1 MFLKDIIEFI
11 KKEAKKIP
19 NVNTVIV
26 GDVLKLNN
34 SDVEYSAIVIAPTA
48 ADFDS
53 YEITI
58 FYADKVNDDESN
70 VVDIQSHS
78 VEIIKN
84 IAGRLKNADFDDIT
98 EVETDRFELFTQRFN
113 ALCAGCFA
121 TITVSYDNGDIDCKI
136 Y

>member
-1 MFLKDIIEFI
+1 MFLKDLIEFV
-11 KKEAKKIP
+11 KKEAGKVP

-26 GDVLKLNN
+26 GDVLRLNN
-34 SDVEYSAIVIAPTA
+34 SDVEYSAIVIEPTA
-48 ADFDS
+48 AGFDS
-53 YEITI
+53 YELTI
-58 FYADKVNDDESN
+58 FYADKVSDDESN

-84 IAGRLKNADFDDIT
+84 IAGKIKNADFDDVT
-98 EVETDRFELFTQRFN
+98 EVEIDKFELFTQRFN

-121 TITVSYDNGDIDCKI
+121 SITVSYDNVDFECKT

>member
-11 KKEAKKIP
+11 KKEAEKIP
-19 NVNTVIV
+19 NVNTVMV

-34 SDVEYSAIVIAPTA
+34 SDVEYSAVVIVPTT

-58 FYADKVNDDESN
+58 FYADKVSDDESN

-84 IAGRLKNADFDDIT
+84 IAGKIKNADFDDIT
-98 EVETDRFELFTQRFN
+98 EVETDKFELFTQRFN
-113 ALCAGCFA
+113 ALCAGCFT
-121 TITVSYDNGDIDCKI
+121 TITVSYDNGDYDCKI

>member
-1 MFLKDIIEFI
+1 MFLKDLIEFV
-11 KKEAKKIP
+11 KKEAGKVP

-26 GDVLKLNN
+26 GDVLRLNN
-34 SDVEYSAIVIAPTA
+34 SDVEYSAIVIVPTT

-53 YEITI
+53 YELTI
-58 FYADKVNDDESN
+58 FYADKVSDDEGN

-78 VEIIKN
+78 VEVIKN
-84 IAGRLKNADFDDIT
+84 IAGKIKNADFDDVT
-98 EVETDRFELFTQRFN
+98 EVEIDKFELFTQRFN

-121 TITVSYDNGDIDCKI
+121 SITVSYDNVDFDCKT

>member
-11 KKEAKKIP
+11 KKEAEKVP

-34 SDVEYSAIVIAPTA
+34 SDVEYSAIVIVPTT

-53 YEITI
+53 YELTI

-84 IAGRLKNADFDDIT
+84 IAGKIKNADFDDIT
-98 EVETDRFELFTQRFN
+98 EVEIDKFELFTQRFN

-121 TITVSYDNGDIDCKI
+121 SITVSYDNVDFDCKT

>member
-1 MFLKDIIEFI
+1 MFLKDLIEFI
-11 KKEAKKIP
+11 KKEADKVP
-19 NVNTVIV
+19 NINTVIV

-34 SDVEYSAIVIAPTA
+34 SDVEYSALVVVPTTA
-48 ADFDS
+48 GFDS
-53 YEITI
+53 YELTL

-70 VVDIQSHS
+70 VIDIQSHS

-84 IAGRLKNADFDDIT
+84 IAGKIKNADFDDIT
-98 EVETDRFELFTQRFN
+98 DVDIDKFELFTQRFN

-121 TITVSYDNGDIDCKI
+121 TITVSYDNGDFDCKI

>member
-11 KKEAKKIP
+11 KKEAEKIP

-34 SDVEYSAIVIAPTA
+34 SDVEYSAIVIVPTT

-53 YEITI
+53 YELTI

-84 IAGRLKNADFDDIT
+84 IAGKIKNADFDDIT
-98 EVETDRFELFTQRFN
+98 EVEIDKFELFTQRFN

-121 TITVSYDNGDIDCKI
+121 SITVSYDNVDFDCKT